1 MTRAASMGRPR
12 IQLLRA
18 LIDCGP
24 GTVAQIADTFGR
36 SEPTVGD
43 RLRRMQ
49 RAGLVEPRG
58 HGQRVGQSGL
68 QPVLWRVTEAGR
80 DAANSAKQDKR

>member
-1 MTRAASMGRPR
+1 MTRAVSMGRHR

-49 RAGLVEPRG
+49 RAGLAEPRG
-58 HGQRVGQSGL
+58 HGARVGRVGL
-68 QPVLWRVTEAGR
+68 QPVLWRVTDAGR
-80 DAANSAKQDKR
+80 DALARSET